1 MPCGGGGTQARSYA
15 ISQPAQHGGGAC
27 LEVHGARQWQACNEM
42 SCDAVVHCAGGWGA
56 WSGCS
61 ALCGGGT
68 RSQAY
73 SVSTEARNGGRDCA
87 AAAGDTRVQ
96 PCNTEPCPV
105 NCEGA
110 WGAWGQCDRPCGGG
124 EQSRSY
130 SVTTASAHGGIP
142 CVAEQWQTR
151 SCNTA
156 DCGAPSVSATASG
169 LSSVLGILN
178 HAASSAGRQPHVL
191 LLFLPRALLAARCPP
206 RCPPRGGV

>member
-1 MPCGGGGTQARSYA
+1 
-15 ISQPAQHGGGAC
+15 
-27 LEVHGARQWQACNEM
+27 M

-96 PCNTEPCPV
+96 PCNIEPCPV

-110 WGAWGQCDRPCGGG
+110 WGTWGQCDRPCGGG

-142 CVAEQWQTR
+142 CVAEQWQPR

-156 DCGAPSVSATASG
+156 ACGAPSVTCMGRWG
-169 LSSVLGILN
+169 LGFNSLIVAQKVKL
-178 HAASSAGRQPHVL
+178 AASRFRCGAGSLDSQDPESAFLCADSTRKCNRYPH
-191 LLFLPRALLAARCPP
+191 
-206 RCPPRGGV
+206 